1 MEVEL
6 INIVSFGGGT
16 NSAAM
21 LVGLH
26 QHGIPVDL
34 ILFADTGAEQ
44 PHTYCFIETMNEW
57 LAAHNMP
64 SIITVEN
71 VDRFGNRL
79 SLETECLRS
88 QTLPSIAYG
97 YKRCSQK
104 YKIAPQ
110 GKFCNNYPPCRAV
123 WASGERVTRFLSYD
137 AGEIRRY
144 NHSKTYD
151 AKDKK
156 YHNRYPLIEWG
167 WSRTDCVR
175 VLEAADLPQPG
186 KSSCFFCPS
195 MKREEIMLLKEQHP
209 DLYARAIAIEDNARP
224 RLEKVKGLGRNYAW
238 KDRFGKE

>member
-104 YKIAPQ
+104 HKIAPQ

-123 WASGERVTRFLSYD
+123 WASGERVTRFLGYD

-156 YHNRYPLIEWG
+156 YHNRYPLIEW
-167 WSRTDCVR
+167 
-175 VLEAADLPQPG
+175 
-186 KSSCFFCPS
+186 
-195 MKREEIMLLKEQHP
+195 
-209 DLYARAIAIEDNARP
+209 
-224 RLEKVKGLGRNYAW
+224 
-238 KDRFGKE
+238 